1 VSILFTDAHRALQDE
16 FATRRMADKI
26 EEIACHDVVG
36 ENEKA
41 FIESRDMFFLA
52 TVDTDGRPT
61 VSYKGGDP
69 GFIRVIDQKTLIFPS
84 YDGNGMY
91 MSMGNIESRGEVGLL
106 FIDFEKPN
114 RMRLQGWAQLS
125 RDPALLAHFVEAQ
138 LVVKV
143 TVHAVFVNCPRYVH
157 RYDKITPSRYV
168 PRVAE
173 ETPVAGWK
181 HVDQIQEVLPE
192 RDAIK
197 VAAAGGK
204 LLTSDEWVGRVVT
217 GHPEA

>member
-1 VSILFTDAHRALQDE
+1 MSRLFNEAHRTLQDE
-16 FATRRMADKI
+16 FGTRRMADKI
-26 EEIACHDVVG
+26 EEIACHDFVD
-36 ENEKA
+36 ENEKG

-52 TVDTDGRPT
+52 TVDTEGRPT

-69 GFIRVIDQKTLIFPS
+69 GFIRVVDEKTLIFPS

-91 MSMGNIESRGEVGLL
+91 MSMGNIESGGEVGLL

-114 RMRLQGWAQLS
+114 RMRLQGRAELS

-143 TVHAVFVNCPRYVH
+143 TVHAVFANCPRYVH
-157 RYDKITPSRYV
+157 RYDKIAPSRYV

-173 ETPVAGWK
+173 ETPIAGWK
-181 HVDQIQEVLPE
+181 HVDQIQDVLPE

-197 VAAAGGK
+197 VAAAEGK
-204 LLTSDEWVGRVVT
+204 LLTSDEWVGRVIA
-217 GHPEA
+217 GDPRA